1 MFYNFVISTICIV
14 NDEKSYV
21 LRKGWLYLT
30 RKTIMYQCEICK
42 SNYITE
48 TEAASCETIGTE
60 IPLAK
65 VGDLVDV
72 EREVGGGFDNIFFEF
87 RIREISS
94 YDGHFLTYNF
104 DEYSEYNE
112 EWVEASFS
120 AYSNSNFLERVKLRE

>member
-1 MFYNFVISTICIV
+1 MV
-14 NDEKSYV
+14 KK
-21 LRKGWLYLT
+21 L
-30 RKTIMYQCEICK
+30 IMYQCEICK
-42 SNYITE
+42 SNYKTE
-48 TEAASCETIGTE
+48 TEAVTCEAIGTE

-72 EREVGGGFDNIFFEF
+72 EREVGGGFDNISFEY
-87 RIREISS
+87 RIRKISS

-120 AYSNSNFLERVKLRE
+120 VYDNANFLERVKLRE